1 MKACEREIV
10 RTMVVEF
17 FFEQLCKSHDLGC
30 NFCSHIL
37 RDYVAMSRIMDVE

>member
-17 FFEQLCKSHDLGC
+17 FFEQLCKSHDPRLQFLLAHPERLRCNVEDNGC
-30 NFCSHIL
+30 
-37 RDYVAMSRIMDVE
+37 